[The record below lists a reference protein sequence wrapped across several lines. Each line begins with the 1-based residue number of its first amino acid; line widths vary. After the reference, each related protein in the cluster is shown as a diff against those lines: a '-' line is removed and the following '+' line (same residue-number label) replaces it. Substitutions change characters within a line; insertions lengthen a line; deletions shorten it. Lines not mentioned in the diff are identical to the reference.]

1 MGASLIDAVIMGSA
15 VHNRGNHEYPE
26 TVQKFSPAVAVPPLG
41 HGAKSPG
48 FGRARPNGQFC

>member
-1 MGASLIDAVIMGSA
+1 MGASLIDALIMGST

-26 TVQKFSPAVAVPPLG
+26 TVQKFSRAVAVPPLG

-48 FGRARPNGQFC
+48 LA

>member
-1 MGASLIDAVIMGSA
+1 MGASLIDALIMGST

-48 FGRARPNGQFC
+48 LA